1 MEVIHRSACVP
12 FVAQDD
18 AIIREL
24 CSPRN
29 SSVRN
34 QSVAEAT
41 IPPGGYVREHYHRT
55 TEELYYVLSGTGR
68 MRIDGETREVTAGD
82 LVVILPG
89 KRHRIDNLGN
99 DPLVL
104 IVTCSPPYT
113 VEDQV
118 MTG

>member
-1 MEVIHRSACVP
+1 MEVIHRLTCVP

-55 TEELYYVLSGTGR
+55 TEELYYVLSGIGR
-68 MRIDGETREVTAGD
+68 MRIDGETREVAAGD

-89 KRHRIDNLGN
+89 KRHRIDNLGK
-99 DPLVL
+99 DSLVL

>member
-1 MEVIHRSACVP
+1 MEVIRRSDCAP

-29 SSVRN
+29 ASVRN

-41 IPPGGYVREHYHRT
+41 IPPGGFVREHYHRT
-55 TEELYYVLSGTGR
+55 TEELYYVLSGMGR
-68 MRIDGETREVTAGD
+68 MTLEGETRNVSAGD

-89 KRHRIDNLGN
+89 KRHRIDNLGR

-118 MTG
+118 MVG